1 MRIPG
6 FIKKPYEKLIERAK
20 VITVPGFQGRPLYD
34 VGEFFIGSMRNGAI
48 STKAAAVAFNFFI
61 AIFPAIIFLFT
72 LIPYIPIPD
81 FQSELLKMLQSIM
94 PGNAFSTI
102 EQTIT
107 DIVENPRF
115 GLLSFGFVATLYF
128 STNGIVAIMKAFNA
142 SNTAKEK
149 RSAFKKRIAAIWL
162 FLIFTGLIT
171 IAISLLI
178 FSGHAFEYFY
188 EIGLIKGGFTYYL
201 LVVSE
206 WLIILAI
213 YFLAISFIYHFA
225 PLKRRRFKFISAGG
239 SLATGLSIVT
249 SLLFSYYVNNFGTY
263 NELYGSIG
271 TVIVLMLWLQLNAQ
285 ILLIGYE
292 LNHSIHKANRK
303 NALKIQSS

>member
-1 MRIPG
+1 MKRLPG
-6 FIKKPYEKLIERAK
+6 FIKRPYEKLVEKAR
-20 VITVPGFQGRPLYD
+20 VITLPGFQGRPIFE
-34 VGEFFIGSMRNGAI
+34 VAEFFIQTMKNGAI
-48 STKAAAVAFNFFI
+48 STRAAAVAFNFFL

-81 FQSELLKMLQSIM
+81 FQNELLKILQSVM

-107 DIVENPRF
+107 DIVKNPRF
-115 GLLSFGFVATLYF
+115 GLLSFGFIATLYF
-128 STNGIVAIMKAFNA
+128 STNGIVAIMRAFNA

-149 RSAFKKRIAAIWL
+149 RSAFKKRIASLWL

-201 LVVSE
+201 LVISE
-206 WLIILAI
+206 WLIVLAI
-213 YFLAISFIYHFA
+213 YFLAISFIFHFA
-225 PLKRRRFKFISAGG
+225 PYKRRRYKFISAGG

-292 LNHSIHKANRK
+292 LNISIHKANRK
-303 NALKIQSS
+303 NALKIKS